1 MAEDSKLQLIR
12 YPHPTLRYQA
22 KPLCR
27 VDAQLRDW
35 ARQMLEM
42 MYESNGVGLAGN
54 QVDLP
59 YRIFVMNPDATPS
72 VKEHELVLL
81 NPVIVKRSGMA
92 EAEEGC
98 LSFPEI
104 YANVKR
110 PEKIVLS
117 AYTLEG
123 KELAVE
129 LEGFFARIVQHEFDH
144 LDGVTF
150 VDRLSP
156 ATKLSI
162 KEHLESLEHQFDTA
176 QEAGRIPSDQAI
188 LQRLERLEKE
198 RT

>member
-1 MAEDSKLQLIR
+1 MADDSKLQLIR
-12 YPHPTLRYQA
+12 YPHPTLRHKS
-22 KPLCR
+22 KPLRR
-27 VDAQLRDW
+27 VDTQLRDW
-35 ARQMLEM
+35 AKQMLEM

-59 YRIFVMNPDATPS
+59 YRIFVMNPEASPKA
-72 VKEHELVLL
+72 KESELILL
-81 NPVIVKRSGMA
+81 NPVIAKRSGMV

-117 AYTLEG
+117 AYTLDG
-123 KELAVE
+123 KELSLE
-129 LEGFFARIVQHEFDH
+129 LSGFFARVVQHEFDH

-156 ATKLSI
+156 AAKLAV
-162 KEHLESLEHQFDTA
+162 KERLEELEYHFHTG
-176 QEAGRIPSDQAI
+176 QEAGRIPSDKEI
-188 LQRLERLEKE
+188 LDRLERLEKE

>member
-1 MAEDSKLQLIR
+1 MADDSKIQLIR
-12 YPHPTLRYQA
+12 YPHPTLRYKS
-22 KPLCR
+22 KPLRR

-35 ARQMLEM
+35 AKQMLEI
-42 MYESNGVGLAGN
+42 MYESKGVGLAGN

-59 YRIFVMNPDATPS
+59 YRIFAMNPEATPEA
-72 VKEHELVLL
+72 KESELILV

-92 EAEEGC
+92 EDEEGC

-104 YANVKR
+104 YAQVKR

-117 AYTLEG
+117 AYTLDG
-123 KELAVE
+123 KELSLE
-129 LEGFFARIVQHEFDH
+129 LDGFFARVVQHEFDH

-156 ATKLSI
+156 AAKLSV
-162 KEHLESLEHQFDTA
+162 KEELESLEYQFHSS
-176 QEAGRIPSDQAI
+176 QEAGRIPSDKAI
-188 LQRLERLEKE
+188 RDRLERLEKE